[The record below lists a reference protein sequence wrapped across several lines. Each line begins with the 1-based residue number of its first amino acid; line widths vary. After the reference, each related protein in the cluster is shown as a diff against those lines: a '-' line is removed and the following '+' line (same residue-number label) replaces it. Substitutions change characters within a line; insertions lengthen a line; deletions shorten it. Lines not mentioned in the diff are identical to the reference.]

1 MNILSNH
8 KAILTLIYS
17 PLSFASLYQVHTV
30 KCEDKG
36 HWSEPMRRCKSRL
49 AGVCPVPVPPPG
61 VIITCEDHFPGGI
74 CKVQCKDSFHDV
86 VEEVGCYY
94 GYVQHET
101 SVFPRFFCRSKLT
114 ALNVAV
120 RICFPRVALLDS
132 RSRLSRGG
140 RFLAS
145 PLIALLESGL
155 SGPPCILTRVKR
167 LRSSCP
173 TSIHI

>member
-1 MNILSNH
+1 M
-8 KAILTLIYS
+8 
-17 PLSFASLYQVHTV
+17 

-94 GYVQHET
+94 GYTQNET
-101 SVFPRFFCRSKLT
+101 SVFPRFS
-114 ALNVAV
+114 VAV
-120 RICFPRVALLDS
+120 CCGEDLFPARRLIGLALTS
-132 RSRLSRGG
+132 FARRKVFS
-140 RFLAS
+140 
-145 PLIALLESGL
+145 
-155 SGPPCILTRVKR
+155 LTIDC
-167 LRSSCP
+167 S
-173 TSIHI
+173 T